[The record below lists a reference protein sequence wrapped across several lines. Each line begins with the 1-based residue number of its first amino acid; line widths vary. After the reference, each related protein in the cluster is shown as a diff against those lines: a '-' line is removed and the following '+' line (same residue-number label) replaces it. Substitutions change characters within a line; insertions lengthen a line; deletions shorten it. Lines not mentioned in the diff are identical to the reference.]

1 MAEKTVKTRVQI
13 KRGTEADW
21 KAASRANFK
30 PLNGELIYYTDK
42 GILKIGNNKDT
53 PDNLPALA
61 REDNILIYDVFDQSY
76 ARGAIAGL
84 DYQGSDNPAK
94 YAVELVEIEYDEMD
108 APAWYHLLN
117 KGNDGVPVYVKDGKI
132 EAVTHLA
139 GYAKAS
145 DVEVLKEDAAAA
157 TALVKA
163 TTNEAGTRTT
173 RELVNVGTDLKPVH
187 FVNGVP
193 EASDANMA
201 VGDEL
206 GVAQQSKAI
215 VGAGSGGVNTVGNAT
230 TPVFIN
236 SAGKPTACTGIALNI
251 NGDLQGNADSATR
264 LKNTRKF
271 SITNGATASAQ
282 SFNGTQDVNLAVSA
296 LSESYLA
303 RGGKTVLQNGS
314 AYDASLIDDMSA
326 NRFAFLKNGITVEY
340 SRDGGSS
347 WTAVPKPATGWK
359 MFSILDGSVLDN
371 SKILRIGLADDE
383 NPATA
388 TDVLGKYQLRITLD
402 MTTTGFYGVL
412 DKFALW
418 VSTDGNTDCRCQIT
432 TQKYKD
438 SINNPSVWTSV
449 ANESTAQQSVLIDGW
464 SGWNIINCSPI
475 ATVQP
480 SEWGNPSAEL
490 VSKIRFTFWA
500 NGGANP
506 DKYFGL
512 QIKNIQA
519 FGSTAWVYPS
529 NMAKY
534 GHLYRYDENQNAIFP
549 GGVTLGNGNSTLNGI
564 AERSKKL
571 VNSSGDNFTI
581 GNVREPVYFAGGIP
595 VAAARI
601 PQVSVVSTVPESGS
615 GEAGDFVFIPRPST
629 DPAIYSGTTVPD
641 HTIGVNGDI
650 YIMYE

>member
-1 MAEKTVKTRVQI
+1 MADKTVKTRVQI

-21 KAASRANFK
+21 KAASRADFK

-42 GILKIGNNKDT
+42 GILKIGNNTDT
-53 PDNLPALA
+53 PDDLPALA
-61 REDNILIYDVFDQSY
+61 REDNIQIYDVFDQSY

-84 DYQGSDNPAK
+84 DYQGSDNPAM
-94 YAVELVEIEYDEMD
+94 YAVDLVEIEYDEMD

-117 KGNDGVPVYVKDGKI
+117 KGEDGVPVYVKDGKI
-132 EAVTHLA
+132 EAVTHLK
-139 GYAKAS
+139 GYAKAP
-145 DVEVLKEDAAAA
+145 DVEALKEDAIAA

-163 TTNEAGTRTT
+163 TTNEAGTQTT
-173 RELVNVGTDLKPVH
+173 RELVNVGTNLKPVH

-282 SFNGTQDVNLAVSA
+282 SFNGTQDVSLAVSA
-296 LSESYLA
+296 LSESYLT
-303 RGGKTVLQNGS
+303 RGGKTVVTNGS
-314 AYDASLIDDMSA
+314 AYDASLINDLSA
-326 NRFAFLKNGITVEY
+326 NRFAFIKNGITVEY

-359 MFSILDGSVLDN
+359 MFSLLEGGTLDDN
-371 SKILRIGLADDE
+371 KLLRIGLADKD

-388 TDVLGKYQLRITLD
+388 TSALGKYQLRITLD
-402 MTTTGFYGVL
+402 MSTAGLYGTL

-438 SINNPSVWTSV
+438 SISNPSVWTSI
-449 ANESTAQQSVLIDGW
+449 ANESTAVQSVPITGW
-464 SGWNIINCSPI
+464 SGWNVINCSPI
-475 ATVQP
+475 TTTQP
-480 SEWGNPSAEL
+480 PDWGTPSAEH
-490 VSKIRFTFWA
+490 VAKIRFTFWA
-500 NGGANP
+500 NGGANS
-506 DKYFGL
+506 DTYFGL

-519 FGSTAWVYPS
+519 FGNPTWACPS
-529 NMAKY
+529 DMARN
-534 GHLYRYDENQNAIFP
+534 GHLYKYDENQNAIFP

-571 VNSSGDNFTI
+571 VNSSGETI
-581 GNVREPVYFAGGIP
+581 SMGNVREPVYFAGGVP

-615 GEAGDFVFIPRPST
+615 GEVGDFVFIPRPST

>member
-1 MAEKTVKTRVQI
+1 MADKTVKTRVQI

-21 KAASRANFK
+21 EAASRANFK

-42 GILKIGNNKDT
+42 GILKIGNNTDT
-53 PDNLPALA
+53 PNDLPALA
-61 REDNILIYDVFDQSY
+61 REDNIQIYDVFDQSY

-84 DYQGSDNPAK
+84 DYQGADNPAM

-139 GYAKAS
+139 GYAKAP
-145 DVEVLKEDAAAA
+145 DVEVLNEDAVAA

-163 TTNEAGTRTT
+163 TTNEAGTQT
-173 RELVNVGTDLKPVH
+173 RELVNVGTNLKPVH
-187 FVNGVP
+187 FVDGVP
-193 EASDANMA
+193 EASDVNMA
-201 VGDEL
+201 VGDAL
-206 GVAQQSKAI
+206 GVAEQSKAI
-215 VGAGSGGVNTVGNAT
+215 VGAGSGGANTVGNAT

-251 NGDLQGNADSATR
+251 NGDLLGNADSATR

-303 RGGKTVLQNGS
+303 RGGKTVLLNGS
-314 AYDASLIDDMSA
+314 AYDAALINDQSA
-326 NRFAFLKNGITVEY
+326 NRFAFIKNGITVEY

-347 WTAVPKPATGWK
+347 WTAVPKPAAGWK
-359 MFSILDGSVLDN
+359 MFSILEGSLLDD
-371 SKILRIGLADDE
+371 SKPLRIGLADKDH
-383 NPATA
+383 PATA
-388 TDVLGKYQLRITLD
+388 TNAFGKYMLRITLD
-402 MTTTGFYGVL
+402 MATTGFYGQI

-418 VSTDGNTDCRCQIT
+418 VSTDGSSDCRCQIT
-432 TQKYKD
+432 TQKYSD
-438 SINNPSVWTSV
+438 SVSNPSVWTSI
-449 ANESTAQQSVLIDGW
+449 ANESSAEQSVQISGW
-464 SGWNIINCSPI
+464 SGWNIINCASI

-480 SEWGNPSAEL
+480 VHWGNPSANL
-490 VSKIRFTFWA
+490 ISKIRFTFWA
-500 NGGANP
+500 NGGNSP
-506 DKYFGL
+506 DQYFGL

-519 FGSTAWVYPS
+519 FGSTAWAYPS
-529 NMAKY
+529 NMAQH

-549 GGVTLGNGNSTLNGI
+549 GSVTLGNGNSTLNGI
-564 AERSKKL
+564 AEHSKNL
-571 VNSSGDNFTI
+571 VSSSGEVI
-581 GNVREPVYFAGGIP
+581 SVGNVREPVFFAGGVP

-601 PQVSVVSTVPESGS
+601 PQVSVVSTVPEAGS
-615 GEAGDFVFIPRPST
+615 GKAGDFVFISRPST